1 MLLNIAIEH
10 MHLFSSIRFSASTW
24 KYLVYQNVRLTPLII
39 KDSLHLI
46 KLVDSS
52 LAGDFE
58 QSGESCNLQ
67 STWQALSCRVS
78 GSKGTVFYIVG
89 QRDQL
94 TAVDVVEAERGKR
107 VWGEAAGV
115 EGVGMCPLPVV
126 LSLPCL
132 FSLIPDASCCLS
144 KTFAADLRTVSG
156 SRPQSRLPY
165 WETAA

>member
-1 MLLNIAIEH
+1 

-24 KYLVYQNVRLTPLII
+24 KYLVYQNVRPAPLII

-46 KLVDSS
+46 KVVDSS

-67 STWQALSCRVS
+67 STCQALSCRVS

-115 EGVGMCPLPVV
+115 EGVGMCPLPVA
-126 LSLPCL
+126 LSLCL
-132 FSLIPDASCCLS
+132 CRACSP
-144 KTFAADLRTVSG
+144 
-156 SRPQSRLPY
+156 
-165 WETAA
+165 